1 MLIGRTTFSTFEC
14 DAGTTTFD
22 KKNFY
27 ISETTIDRNYSF
39 TVRAY
44 DVNIKTPTSISH
56 NITNITSA
64 GVATVTPDT
73 YTKGQIFNITAM
85 GTTVTG
91 FPTGTYYVIPYI
103 DNNGSPYYT
112 ERVTGY
118 LETSAGSFV
127 VGDSYIIKTV
137 GTTNFTLIGASANTV
152 GVPFVAT
159 GVGTGTGVATLS
171 VVISAGSF
179 VVGRSYIIK
188 TVGTTDFT
196 LIGASA
202 NTVGVTFVA
211 TGVGTGT
218 GVATP
223 YISIKLAST
232 YANATAQPPVPISGV
247 STSAI
252 ASSTVL
258 VTPNITFINTDGVA
272 TVTYNTYL
280 RGQAFHVTSRTLG
293 TAVGFAVGT
302 YYIIDDVTGTRI
314 TLASSYI
321 NAMNN
326 TPISTVTASGT
337 ITASSVIIKTI
348 YHTVNTTK
356 TFTLALKKA
365 FVKPYENLYIAARLP
380 KADRLSL
387 SSYLEN
393 TEIIPTANL
402 YRPEDSN
409 FGLAKDLR
417 LLMANGV
424 NPASAA
430 DYVGVIS
437 KAHYNK
443 QLYFGKAKTAR
454 VLNNDNSVRYEIVYL
469 DVLDDLRNSESI
481 NVTPA
486 IDVTDNKIPFSA
498 DMDSI
503 DVATTVTTDGVSSL
517 YPNNLANMRRFITR
531 TLGQVNK
538 ALPDWMT
545 DMQEDGRVLGFTTG
559 CVLAYVVPGT
569 AKKIA
574 YRLNNSDLNFNNLH
588 VVADRYVWDNN
599 LTRNYNK
606 TDEKFLANKLTTF
619 DLYTEKYVPST
630 VSNMGAGA
638 EFIVVSR
645 DDLEYKEVTIVNGGN
660 EYRVGD
666 QITIPGSRLSDGIR
680 SIAVSGSFSGKTTA
694 IQYVPAPSY
703 PVTIAPPTLAGGV
716 QATANITFT
725 AVFLDSIVVS
735 GTFSGKTTA
744 TPYAVTISAPNIT
757 GGVQATA
764 NITFPTATTGIVTV
778 VNPGSGYTSAPTATC
793 ALGGGTGT
801 PILTALLSPSAGI
814 VTVVNPGSGY
824 EPTLA
829 VALSGVAISGTTG
842 QFTCAST
849 TLVVGDTLTIT
860 GTLGGTGSITGYTTG
875 RVYVISETNGTTT
888 FTLRYF
894 GPTGV
899 TNLNDAIVATA
910 VGTPT
915 GLTYTRGYTPPA
927 TCALGGGTG
936 TPTLTA
942 VVGGINSIVV
952 SGTFSGKTTATPY
965 AVTISAPNITGGVQA
980 TANITFPT
988 ATTGIVTVVNPGSGY
1003 TSAPTATCTLGG
1015 GTGTVTLT
1023 VVVTAVMGGIN
1034 SIAVSGSFS
1043 GKTTAIQYVP
1053 APSYPVTISAPNIAG
1068 GVQATANITFPT
1080 ATTGIVT
1087 ITERGSGYT
1096 SVPTATCA
1104 LGGGTGT
1111 PTLTVIGGVP
1121 SFDFVNDALITVTE
1135 VYNKKLIRDWKPHTT
1150 YMYGEPDIKYNNKV
1164 YRIKNNFTSGDTFTE
1179 MTGVTTISGT
1189 AETLG
1194 KLRDVTPLSGTA
1206 INVGKP
1212 DAITL
1217 VGGTAIPAPLQ
1228 TGAPVPTIA
1237 VTGTGAGLT
1246 INISKLGTGVAYTE
1260 SNTSVS
1266 IAALGGGYRPADL
1279 VKVSGAVLGG
1289 TSPANDLIIRVTD
1302 IQVTIYT
1309 SIPTLTLTGSGVGA
1323 TVTVVKLGSDTT
1335 YTPDNISISVETLG
1349 IGYTA
1354 GDTLKVLG
1362 TNLGGTT
1369 PTNDLVLT
1377 VLPTESLTYSS
1388 VNTVTMTGIGTGAKV
1403 TVTKSGPPILTA
1415 VQATSIAGTFS
1426 CSDAILEVNQTVTIS
1441 GTMSSSPTIPLVQI
1455 TGTAGTFSCTNTT
1468 LAVGQS
1474 ITISGNASNVAT
1486 APLTSVQITSTRGTF
1501 SCTPLASLTSL
1512 YVGQEITISDALAG
1526 TGSIA
1531 EYINP
1536 PATYYI
1542 IATDGHSTF
1551 TLSTSPDPTSTPL
1564 TTVAGT
1570 TTGATFTIKYGLP
1583 PIAGYVSPTT
1593 YYITATN
1600 GINTFTLSDQIN
1612 GLPIITNSGTPTGWT
1627 YTHNIISDYSNPTT
1641 YYITNTDGKNVFT
1654 LSKSRGG
1661 SPIVTMKGTPS
1672 GLIFSG
1678 TGTSYTRANTVIDI
1692 TVPGKDYFTGDIIKV
1707 LGTELGG
1714 TSPANDLTFTAVAR
1728 YMQPF
1733 DDGSTIALRL
1743 STNSGIT
1750 VLDQQIVDGRILSAT
1765 VSGLSVA
1772 NGVYG
1777 STGSP
1782 KSGRTEVQGR
1792 SFVYADGADFVEP
1805 LLAPDGITLE
1815 YPYNPRVAD
1824 PESRQK
1830 GTITTFDRNSMQ
1842 FFAHKDAYAT
1852 QDQGDAY
1859 LKWPK
1864 MNIFH
1869 MQRLS

>member
-1 MLIGRTTFSTFEC
+1 MSVPVWSTPSGSLGTVSELNFFALGLEAYDSVDPSRPLSFELVAGTPPSGVHIDSYGTIAGSPDTILRETDTNDSIARIRFKQITSKFAVRARVADYYETFTSNGNATRTQFILTQPITFDITRVLAVINDNAIITTRFKKSSTGVVTVTLNRALAAAGETLVISLYQAGAAVADRTFSMTIVGSNPPKILKFDPLGTYFDGQYVDIDITALDLDIEDTITWSLSAGQLPDGVTLDKHTGKISGFIRPYYVTDAVRTEINNLGFDDEQFDGRTYDNDAPTVTTYPILSPSTDIYSNYQFTITVSDGNKENAKSYNLRVISSSDIKVSSDQISVDDNTFTVDSKVTYSPLMKTEIGEIGPVLHDNNFMYKFDAIDYNGDTIEYFEDNSSETGFDNSFDGAAYDIGSIGLPTSARDGFDLTLDADTGWIQGTIPVLPDLETTYKFNIRARKKDVLATNPATGEQTYYKSRRKQFQLTISGQESVGVVWDTPANLGSMDNGAVSELEISATAQTSNTIYYELLDGSHSRLPQGLKLLDNGLLIGRTTFSTFEC

-27 ISETTIDRNYSF
+27 ISETTIDRTYSF

-44 DVNIKTPTSISH
+44 DVNIKTPTIISH
-56 NITNITSA
+56 TITNITSA
-64 GVATVTPDT
+64 GVATVTSDT

-91 FPTGTYYVIPYI
+91 FPIGTYYVIPYI
-103 DNNGSPYYT
+103 DNSGSPYYT
-112 ERVTGY
+112 ERVTG
-118 LETSAGSFV
+118 TS
-127 VGDSYIIKTV
+127 IM
-137 GTTNFTLIGASANTV
+137 
-152 GVPFVAT
+152 
-159 GVGTGTGVATLS
+159 
-171 VVISAGSF
+171 
-179 VVGRSYIIK
+179 
-188 TVGTTDFT
+188 
-196 LIGASA
+196 
-202 NTVGVTFVA
+202 
-211 TGVGTGT
+211 
-218 GVATP
+218 
-223 YISIKLAST
+223 LAST
-232 YANATAQPPVPISGV
+232 YANAMAQPPVPISGV

-302 YYIIDDVTGTRI
+302 YYVIDDVTGTRI

-337 ITASSVIIKTI
+337 ITASSVIIKSI

-387 SSYLEN
+387 SSYLED
-393 TEIIPTANL
+393 TAIIPTANL

-469 DVLDDLRNSESI
+469 DVLDDLQNSEGI

-503 DVATTVTTDGVSSL
+503 DVATTVTTDGVNSL

-606 TDEKFLANKLTTF
+606 TDEKFLANELTTF

-645 DDLEYKEVTIVNGGN
+645 DNLKYKEVNIVDGGN

-666 QITIPGSRLSDGIR
+666 QITIPGS
-680 SIAVSGSFSGKTTA
+680 
-694 IQYVPAPSY
+694 
-703 PVTIAPPTLAGGV
+703 
-716 QATANITFT
+716 N
-725 AVFLDSIVVS
+725 
-735 GTFSGKTTA
+735 
-744 TPYAVTISAPNIT
+744 
-757 GGVQATA
+757 
-764 NITFPTATTGIVTV
+764 
-778 VNPGSGYTSAPTATC
+778 
-793 ALGGGTGT
+793 
-801 PILTALLSPSAGI
+801 
-814 VTVVNPGSGY
+814 
-824 EPTLA
+824 
-829 VALSGVAISGTTG
+829 LSGV
-842 QFTCAST
+842 
-849 TLVVGDTLTIT
+849 
-860 GTLGGTGSITGYTTG
+860 
-875 RVYVISETNGTTT
+875 
-888 FTLRYF
+888 
-894 GPTGV
+894 
-899 TNLNDAIVATA
+899 
-910 VGTPT
+910 
-915 GLTYTRGYTPPA
+915 
-927 TCALGGGTG
+927 
-936 TPTLTA
+936 
-942 VVGGINSIVV
+942 
-952 SGTFSGKTTATPY
+952 
-965 AVTISAPNITGGVQA
+965 
-980 TANITFPT
+980 
-988 ATTGIVTVVNPGSGY
+988 
-1003 TSAPTATCTLGG
+1003 
-1015 GTGTVTLT
+1015 
-1023 VVVTAVMGGIN
+1023 
-1034 SIAVSGSFS
+1034 
-1043 GKTTAIQYVP
+1043 
-1053 APSYPVTISAPNIAG
+1053 
-1068 GVQATANITFPT
+1068 
-1080 ATTGIVT
+1080 
-1087 ITERGSGYT
+1087 
-1096 SVPTATCA
+1096 
-1104 LGGGTGT
+1104 
-1111 PTLTVIGGVP
+1111 
-1121 SFDFVNDALITVTE
+1121 DFVNDALITVTE

-1164 YRIKNNFTSGDTFTE
+1164 YRIRHNFTSGDTFTE

-1206 INVGKP
+1206 INVGRP

-1362 TNLGGTT
+1362 TYLGGTT
-1369 PTNDLVLT
+1369 PTNDLVFT

-1474 ITISGNASNVAT
+1474 IKISGNASNVAT

-1600 GINTFTLSDQIN
+1600 GINTFTLSEQIN

-1728 YMQPF
+1728 YMQPY

-1792 SFVYADGADFVEP
+1792 SFIYADGADFVEP

-1830 GTITTFDRNSMQ
+1830 GTITTFDGNSMQ
-1842 FFAHKDAYAT
+1842 FFANKDAYAT